1 MKVLV
6 TGANGLL
13 GHKLIRQLH
22 GDPEIE
28 LIASGR
34 RSSAPYFPD
43 VTYCPLDIA
52 DSKAVFVAMDNYK
65 PDAVIHTAAM
75 TNVDKCAQDQ
85 SGCRKTNVDAV
96 KFLTSACEA
105 NETRLIYL
113 STDFVFDGKHGPLD
127 ESATPAPVNYYGEC
141 KAEAEAIVSASNI
154 SWAIIRTV
162 LVYGITPDL
171 SRSNIVLWVKEN
183 LERNKPI
190 NVVND
195 QFRTPTLAEDLAD
208 GCVRVLKKNAAGIF
222 HISGEE
228 MLTPY
233 DIAIRTADYFKLDR
247 SLITP
252 VDSAFLKQPALRPAR
267 TGFIIEKAKRELGY
281 EPHSFDDGLRILA
294 AQINDRR
301 LS

>member
-13 GHKLIRQLH
+13 GHKLIRLLH
-22 GDPEIE
+22 RDPEVD

-34 RSSAPYFPD
+34 RPTLPFLQGT
-43 VTYCPLDIA
+43 TYCPLDIT
-52 DSKAVFVAMDNYK
+52 DSAAVTAVMLRYK
-65 PDAVIHTAAM
+65 PDVVIHTAAM
-75 TNVDKCAQDQ
+75 TNVDQCDQDRE
-85 SGCRKTNVDAV
+85 GCRKVNVDAV
-96 KFLTSACEA
+96 EYLVKSCEA
-105 NETRLIYL
+105 NATRLIYL

-127 ESATPAPVNYYGEC
+127 ESAIPAPVNYYGEC
-141 KAEAEAIVSASNI
+141 KAEAESIVSNSNTP
-154 SWAIIRTV
+154 WAIIRTV

-171 SRSNIVLWVKEN
+171 SRSNIVLWVKN
-183 LERNKPI
+183 SLEQGKAI

-208 GCVRVLKKNAAGIF
+208 GCVRVLRKNASGIF

-233 DIAIRTADYFKLDR
+233 DIAIRTANYFSLDR

-252 VDSAFLKQPALRPAR
+252 ADSAFLKQPARRPAK
-267 TGFIIEKAKRELGY
+267 TGFIIRKAKRELGY
-281 EPHSFDDGLRILA
+281 QPHSFEEGLRTLA
-294 AQINDRR
+294 AQINDRS

>member
-1 MKVLV
+1 MNVLV

-13 GHKLIRQLH
+13 GHKLIRLLH
-22 GDPEIE
+22 SDPEAE

-34 RSSAPYFPD
+34 RSAVPFFQD
-43 VTYCPLDIA
+43 VKYCPMDITDA
-52 DSKAVFVAMDNYK
+52 DAVFAAMNKHK

-75 TNVDKCAQDQ
+75 TNVDLCVKDPE
-85 SGCRKTNVDAV
+85 GCRKTNVDAV

-105 NETRLIYL
+105 NETRFIYL
-113 STDFVFDGKHGPLD
+113 STDFIFDGKHGPLD
-127 ESATPAPVNYYGEC
+127 ESATPAPVNFYGEC
-141 KAEAEAIVSASNI
+141 KAEAEVIVSESKL

-171 SRSNIVLWVKEN
+171 SRSNIVLWVKDN
-183 LERNKPI
+183 LEQGKPI

-208 GCVRVLKKNAAGIF
+208 GCVRVLRKNATGIF

-233 DIAIRTADYFKLDR
+233 DIAIRAAEYFKLDR

-252 VDSAFLKQPALRPAR
+252 VDSAFLKQPARRPAR
-267 TGFIIEKAKRELGY
+267 TGFIIDKAKRELGY
-281 EPHSFDDGLRILA
+281 QPRSLDEGLSILA
-294 AQINDRR
+294 AQISNRS